1 MADIRKRTGSKGT
14 TYQVRYPDP
23 ASRSGY
29 SYATFDTRKEALEFR
44 DGSAKTKPNASR
56 ASEIRTVEQALQKW
70 LDICEKEGRDGR
82 DPVTGYT
89 LKNYQW
95 RRDHIVSYGWS
106 KPLAEL
112 TTPDVVEFRSWLLRN
127 HSRDVAGKLLS
138 SFHSMILE
146 MMKRGVID
154 RDIVVGVSIRGD
166 SRYDTPVVIPT
177 EAEVHALLGAAD
189 RLANSRNK
197 RIQKTWERYRAM
209 LYLAADSGM
218 RPQEYIVVPRQNL
231 SEAGVKVDRALERG
245 GAKISVTKTPAGR
258 RFIDLSPHVLEMVLH
273 YADTHTV
280 TNKHGLVFPTASGH
294 WQSTD
299 NWRKRG
305 FYVACEEAGLME
317 TVEEDGECRE
327 RPRFS
332 PYDLR
337 HFYASM
343 LIENRVN
350 LKRIQKLMGHEKI
363 ETTLNVYG
371 HLIERVEAASEKR
384 TGMLASLGQIPCGK
398 SVANRLEAA
407 ETLA

>member
-1 MADIRKRTGSKGT
+1 MADIRKRTGSNGT
-14 TYQVRYPDP
+14 TYQVRYSDP
-23 ASRSGY
+23 SVQSGY
-29 SYATFDTRKEALEFR
+29 SYATFSTRKEALEFR
-44 DGSAKTKPNASR
+44 DNSAKRKSNASR
-56 ASEIRTVEQALQKW
+56 GSEIRTVEQALQKW

-95 RRDHIVSYGWS
+95 RRDHILSFGWPR
-106 KPLAEL
+106 PLAEL
-112 TTPDVVEFRSWLLRN
+112 TTPDIVEFRSWLLRSY
-127 HSRDVAGKLLS
+127 SRDVAGKLLS

-166 SRYDTPVVIPT
+166 SRYDQPVIIPT
-177 EAEVHALLGAAD
+177 EAEVQALLSAAD
-189 RLANSRNK
+189 RLANAKNK
-197 RIQKTWERYRAM
+197 RVQKTWERYRAM

-218 RPQEYIVVPRQNL
+218 RPQEYIVAPRFNF
-231 SEAGVKVDRALERG
+231 ADGGIKVDRALERG

-258 RFIDLSPHVLEMVLH
+258 RFIDLSPHVTDMVLH
-273 YADTHTV
+273 YAKDRAV
-280 TNKHGLVFPTASGH
+280 MNKHDLVFPTSSGH

-317 TVEEDGECRE
+317 MVEEDGKTVEK
-327 RPRFS
+327 PKFS

-343 LIENRVN
+343 LIENKVN

-371 HLIERVEAASEKR
+371 HLIERVEAATEKR
-384 TGMLASLGQIPCGK
+384 TGMLASLAPIPCGK
-398 SVANRLEAA
+398 SVANPLESA

>member
-23 ASRSGY
+23 SSKSGY

-44 DGSAKTKPNASR
+44 DSSARQKPNASR

-146 MMKRGVID
+146 MMKRGIID
-154 RDIVVGVSIRGD
+154 RDIVVGVSIRNE
-166 SRYDTPVVIPT
+166 SRYDEPVVIPT
-177 EAEVHALLGAAD
+177 EAEVYALLAAAD
-189 RLANSRNK
+189 RLANSKNK

-218 RPQEYIVVPRQNL
+218 RPQEYIVVPRHNIFDG
-231 SEAGVKVDRALERG
+231 GVKVDRALERG

-258 RFIDLSPHVLEMVLH
+258 RFIDLSPHVLDMVLH
-273 YADTHTV
+273 FANSHAV
-280 TNKHGLVFPTASGH
+280 SSKHDLIFPTASGH

-305 FYVACEEAGLME
+305 FYVACQEAGLIE
-317 TVEEDGECRE
+317 TV
-327 RPRFS
+327 
-332 PYDLR
+332 
-337 HFYASM
+337 
-343 LIENRVN
+343 
-350 LKRIQKLMGHEKI
+350 
-363 ETTLNVYG
+363 
-371 HLIERVEAASEKR
+371 
-384 TGMLASLGQIPCGK
+384 
-398 SVANRLEAA
+398 
-407 ETLA
+407 